1 MDEKLGL
8 VLCENRYGVGG
19 EKGKELERKRWF
31 EVIGFGGRTKSQNVR
46 KMGL

>member
-19 EKGKELERKRWF
+19 EKGKELERKGWF
-31 EVIGFGGRTKSQNVR
+31 VVTGFGERTKSQNVR
-46 KMGL
+46 KIGL